1 MVIDTIGRHKE
12 REKGKALDEILR
24 TRMVDGGKASMI
36 VDFWKAVSRRADREV
51 DTHRQAKKLV
61 DKLRKDLEGLKEL
74 RATLRMRREDKMS
87 AEQEPAVSQLIKML
101 DLILETLGKRW
112 WLLKRK
118 ALARFIAWNPTFP
131 ARHLKLDDQKAAKK
145 EKPGLEKVE
154 ARKKTEGEENEDE
167 EEYDGY

>member
-61 DKLRKDLEGLKEL
+61 DKLRKDLEGL
-74 RATLRMRREDKMS
+74 
-87 AEQEPAVSQLIKML
+87 
-101 DLILETLGKRW
+101 
-112 WLLKRK
+112 
-118 ALARFIAWNPTFP
+118 
-131 ARHLKLDDQKAAKK
+131 
-145 EKPGLEKVE
+145 
-154 ARKKTEGEENEDE
+154 
-167 EEYDGY
+167 